1 MAMLSTTKFLLA
13 HSHHPTPSIPSLPLY
28 SGTLS
33 PIDLYPKLL
42 NFQPVIRD
50 SLPMSIFR
58 KCLRPLIVTRYVCE
72 FVCLLV
78 CLFVYT
84 YVCMY
89 VCLFVSL
96 TVWTLRQKKQK
107 WFKILTIKFPIFL
120 FISLMSP
127 HNWTFLED
135 RTKCWYPLNSSRGT
149 TWVWCATTANSCWIS
164 CPLCRTVC
172 AASSQGA
179 SSLSYHIPV
188 DAVTAFQSIQFYFV
202 VHRFVQSSFSLLI
215 RTLSE
220 ACRWP
225 TRMKYLDHGLHM
237 WIILS

>member
-1 MAMLSTTKFLLA
+1 MLSTTKLLLA
-13 HSHHPTPSIPSLPLY
+13 HSHHPPPSIPSSLLY

-58 KCLRPLIVTRYVCE
+58 KCLRPLIVTRCVCE
-72 FVCLLV
+72 FVCL
-78 CLFVYT
+78 YA
-84 YVCMY
+84 CMF

-96 TVWTLRQKKQK
+96 TVWTLRQQTKVIQNFDNKVPNVS
-107 WFKILTIKFPIFL
+107 LHL
-120 FISLMSP
+120 SISLMSP
-127 HNWTFLED
+127 HNWTSVED

-149 TWVWCATTANSCWIS
+149 TWAWCVTTANSCWIS

-179 SSLSYHIPV
+179 SSLSYHIPL
-188 DAVTAFQSIQFYFV
+188 DAVAAF
-202 VHRFVQSSFSLLI
+202 
-215 RTLSE
+215 
-220 ACRWP
+220 
-225 TRMKYLDHGLHM
+225 
-237 WIILS
+237 